1 MIFQSARSHLY
12 DLIQKVQPDQFEMLA
27 LQVFRFQ
34 ARFNPLY
41 AQFLDL
47 LHIDVSNIQRLEEI
61 PCLPIQLFKQYEI
74 KTGEWPNEAI
84 FSSSGTTGAQTSR
97 HTVRSLADYTFNA
110 RRGFETFYGPLSQY
124 CFLALLP
131 AYLERE
137 GSSLVYM
144 VEDFVHLSPFPQSGF
159 YLYDHE
165 ALRKTLAECASKK
178 IPTVLIGVSFALWD
192 LAETGGL
199 HFPELIVMETGGM
212 KGRRRELTRSEL
224 HQILS
229 EGLGVQSIHSE
240 YGMTE
245 LLSQAYSK
253 GAGIFYPSP
262 TMRVWAREVY
272 DPFALTST
280 ARTGVLNIID
290 LANLDTI
297 SFISTEDLG
306 KVYADGSF
314 EVLGRLDAGDI
325 RGCNLLVEMSS

>member
-1 MIFQSARSHLY
+1 
-12 DLIQKVQPDQFEMLA
+12 MLA

-47 LHIDVSNIQRLEEI
+47 LHIDASNIQRLEDI

-74 KTGEWPNEAI
+74 KTGEWPNEAV

-97 HTVRSLADYTFNA
+97 HAVRNLADYTANA
-110 RRGFETFYGPLSQY
+110 QRGFEAFYGSLSRY

-144 VEDFVHLSPFPQSGF
+144 VEEFVRLSPYPQSGF
-159 YLYDHE
+159 YLYDHD
-165 ALRKTLAECASKK
+165 ALRKTLAECASKN

-192 LAETGGL
+192 LAETGAL
-199 HFPELIVMETGGM
+199 NFPELIVMETGGM
-212 KGRRRELTRSEL
+212 KGRRRELTRAEL

-229 EGLGVQSIHSE
+229 EGLGIQSVHSE

-245 LLSQAYSK
+245 LLSQAYSQ
-253 GAGIFYPSP
+253 GAGVFYPSP

-272 DPFALTST
+272 DPFTPMPS

-314 EVLGRLDAGDI
+314 EVLGRLDVGDI
-325 RGCNLLVEMSS
+325 RGCNLLIEMAS

>member
-27 LQVFRFQ
+27 IQVFRFQ

-47 LHIDVSNIQRLEEI
+47 LHIDASKIQRLKDI
-61 PCLPIQLFKQYEI
+61 PCLPIQLFKHYEI
-74 KTGEWPNEAI
+74 KTGEWPNEAV

-97 HTVRSLADYTFNA
+97 HAVRSLSDYTSNA
-110 RRGFETFYGPLSQY
+110 QRGFEAFYGPLSNY

-144 VEDFVHLSPFPQSGF
+144 VEEFVRLSPYPQSGF
-159 YLYDHE
+159 YLYDHD
-165 ALRKTLAECASKK
+165 ALRKTLAECATKK

-192 LAETGGL
+192 LAETGAL
-199 HFPELIVMETGGM
+199 NFPELIVMETGGM
-212 KGRRRELTRSEL
+212 KGRRRELTRNEL

-229 EGLGVQSIHSE
+229 EGLGLQSIHSE

-262 TMRVWAREVY
+262 TMRVWTREVY
-272 DPFALTST
+272 DPFTPTPS
-280 ARTGVLNIID
+280 ARTGVLNVID

-325 RGCNLLVEMSS
+325 RGCNLLIEMAS

>member
-97 HTVRSLADYTFNA
+97 HTVRSLADYTSNA
-110 RRGFETFYGPLSQY
+110 RRGFEAFYGPLSRY

-144 VEDFVHLSPFPQSGF
+144 VEEFVRLSPFPQSGF

-192 LAETGGL
+192 LAETGSL

-262 TMRVWAREVY
+262 TMRVWTREVY
-272 DPFALTST
+272 DPFTPTST

>member
-12 DLIQKVQPDQFEMLA
+12 DLIQKLRPDQFEMLA

-47 LHIDVSNIQRLEEI
+47 LHIDASKIQRLEHI
-61 PCLPIQLFKQYEI
+61 PCLPIQLFKQYDI
-74 KTGEWPNEAI
+74 KTGEWPDEAV

-97 HTVRSLADYTFNA
+97 HAVRSLADYSSNTQ
-110 RRGFETFYGPLSQY
+110 RGFEAFYGPLSKY

-144 VEDFVHLSPFPQSGF
+144 VEEFVRLSPYPQSGF
-159 YLYDHE
+159 YLYDHD
-165 ALRKTLAECASKK
+165 ALRKTLVECAAKK

-192 LAETGGL
+192 LAETGTL
-199 HFPELIVMETGGM
+199 NFPELIVMETGGM

-224 HQILS
+224 HEILS
-229 EGLGVQSIHSE
+229 NGLGIQSIHSE

-262 TMRVWAREVY
+262 TMRVWTREVY
-272 DPFALTST
+272 DPFTPTST

-297 SFISTEDLG
+297 SFISSEDLG

-325 RGCNLLVEMSS
+325 RGCNLLLEMAS

>member
-12 DLIQKVQPDQFEMLA
+12 DLIQKLQPDQFEMLA

-47 LHIDVSNIQRLEEI
+47 LHIDTSKIQRLEDI

-97 HTVRSLADYTFNA
+97 HAVRSLADYSSNA
-110 RRGFETFYGPLSQY
+110 QRGFEAFYGPLSNY

-144 VEDFVHLSPFPQSGF
+144 VEDFVRLSPYPQSGF
-159 YLYDHE
+159 YLYDHD
-165 ALRKTLAECASKK
+165 ALRKTLVECAAQK

-192 LAETGGL
+192 LAETGTL
-199 HFPELIVMETGGM
+199 NFPELIVMETGGM

-229 EGLGVQSIHSE
+229 EGLGIQSIHSE

-272 DPFALTST
+272 DPFTPTPT

-325 RGCNLLVEMSS
+325 RGCNLLLEMAS

>member
-12 DLIQKVQPDQFEMLA
+12 DLIQNVQPDEFEALA

-34 ARFNPLY
+34 ARYNPLY

-47 LHIDVSNIQRLEEI
+47 LHINPSRIQRLEAI

-97 HTVRSLADYTFNA
+97 HSVRSLMDYTHNTL
-110 RRGFETFYGPLSQY
+110 RGFEAFYGPLSDY
-124 CFLALLP
+124 CFVALLP

-144 VEDFVHLSPFPQSGF
+144 AEQFVQWSKYRQSGF
-159 YLYDHE
+159 YLYDHA
-165 ALRKTLAECASKK
+165 ALRKTLAECAAKK

-192 LAETGGL
+192 LAEEGDL
-199 HFPELIVMETGGM
+199 NFPELIVMETGGM
-212 KGRRRELTRSEL
+212 KGRRRELTRVEL
-224 HQILS
+224 HEILTQ
-229 EGLGVQSIHSE
+229 GLGVPEVHSE

-253 GAGIFYPSP
+253 GEGLFHPSP
-262 TMRVWAREVY
+262 TLRVWTREPN
-272 DPFALTST
+272 DPLTATLSG
-280 ARTGVLNIID
+280 RTGVINVID

-297 SFISTEDLG
+297 SFIATEDLG

-325 RGCNLLVEMSS
+325 RGCNLLVEM